1 MSPRRRVGPQEAA
14 VQRDLERLPEA
25 DRNGALAAL
34 ALNLARRL
42 DAGPAG
48 LRDTAS
54 VAREL
59 RATLVEI
66 ANRVVPLPEADPL
79 DDLAERRAS
88 RRATG

>member
-14 VQRDLERLPEA
+14 VQKDLERLPEA
-25 DRNGALAAL
+25 DRKGALAAL

-42 DAGPAG
+42 DEGGG

-54 VAREL
+54 LAREL

-79 DDLAERRAS
+79 DELAKRRAQ
-88 RRATG
+88 RRGTG